1 MSSEAQDLIS
11 QFCTKD
17 PLRRMCCAPGKG
29 VDELRKHPFFAD
41 FDWTMLFCR
50 RMPSPLRGSIRSPVP
65 DKLTALTLQ
74 SNRRKMDSYVVDTLT
89 GEQQVTAMGSSRTLT
104 RARHWLVP
112 HTFCRLCLKILIREF
127 FCCVVLFCK

>member
-11 QFCTKD
+11 QLCTKD

-50 RMPSPLRGSIRSPVP
+50 RMPSPLRGSVRSHVP
-65 DKLTALTLQ
+65 DKLTALNLQ

-89 GEQQVTAMGSSRTLT
+89 GEQQVKKAMGSPRTLGPSLT
-104 RARHWLVP
+104 LSAQA
-112 HTFCRLCLKILIREF
+112 
-127 FCCVVLFCK
+127 LFENFD